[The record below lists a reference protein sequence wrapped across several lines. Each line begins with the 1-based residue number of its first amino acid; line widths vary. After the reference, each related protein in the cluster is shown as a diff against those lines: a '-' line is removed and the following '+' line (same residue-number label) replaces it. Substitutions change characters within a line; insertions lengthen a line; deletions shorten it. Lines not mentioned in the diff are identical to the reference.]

1 MDTMRRLDTTRID
14 TTKIDITKHVESAWV
29 LPLRQYAPVFL
40 VLLIGLLLAV
50 SVILP
55 MQGAA
60 PEYLT
65 WWHWMGV
72 VLIYLALGAL
82 AYSLYLT
89 ISAMDRAQQ
98 HTSADNLALYLANEY
113 LNTVLRNIGDA
124 VISVDVDGTITL
136 INDAAAQLTG
146 WSRDHALGRPVDKVF
161 SLIDEKTRK
170 RTASGLDQ
178 VLATGKSAAFDSE
191 NTRLVARDGVEKP
204 VSHNAAPLLDSEGW
218 IVGAVIVFRDM
229 TSFRNAQKQQLM
241 LIEKLKETNDQIT
254 SEISRREQARRAALS
269 LMQDAQQSQA
279 ALREINERLRESNAA
294 LEEYARVASHDL
306 QEPMRK
312 IESFVQILLEDYQS
326 QMDEKARH
334 YLDVM
339 VNAARRMRRLIK
351 DVLAL
356 SRAGASDAPF
366 EEIDL
371 NQVLATV
378 KDNLSQ
384 RMIEKNADVVCDK
397 LPVIGGERTQ
407 MVQLFQNLVGN
418 GIKFNDSKKP
428 RVQVYTEEKDSHWTV
443 YVKDNGIGMNPTET
457 PLLFA
462 PFKRL
467 HPQGKYE
474 GTGIGLAVCRK
485 IINRHGG
492 AIGVDS
498 KPGKGSCFWLTFP
511 KGNPISLQTNQDNN
525 VSSAVKKGVVHEPD
539 HGRRNSNIAY

>member
-1 MDTMRRLDTTRID
+1 MRRLDTTRID
-14 TTKIDITKHVESAWV
+14 TTKIDMTKHVESAWIR
-29 LPLRQYAPVFL
+29 PLRQYAPMFL
-40 VLLIGLLLAV
+40 VLLIGVMLAV
-50 SVILP
+50 VVILP
-55 MQGAA
+55 MYRGV
-60 PEYLT
+60 PGFPP
-65 WWHWMGV
+65 WWCWMGV

-146 WSRDHALGRPVDKVF
+146 WSRDHALGRSVEKVL

-170 RTASGLDQ
+170 RTGSGLDQ
-178 VLATGKSAAFDSE
+178 VLTTGKSTAFDSE
-191 NTRLVARDGVEKP
+191 STLLTGRDGVERP
-204 VSHNAAPLLDSEGW
+204 ISHNAAPLLDSEGW

-241 LIEKLKETNDQIT
+241 LIDKLKETNDQIT
-254 SEISRREQARRAALS
+254 AEVSRREQARRAALS

-312 IESFVQILLEDYQS
+312 IESFAQILLEDYQS

-371 NQVLATV
+371 NHVMGAV

-384 RMIEKNADVVCDK
+384 RMTEKNAEVVCDK
-397 LPVIGGERTQ
+397 LPVINGDRTQ

-418 GIKFNDSKKP
+418 GLKFNDSKKP
-428 RVQVYTEEKDSHWTV
+428 RVHVYTEEKEGYWTV
-443 YVKDNGIGMNPTET
+443 YVKDNGIGMPAAEV

-485 IINRHGG
+485 IVTRHGG

-511 KGNPISLQTNQDNN
+511 KGNPISLQTNQENN
-525 VSSAVKKGVVHEPD
+525 ASSMVTKGVVHEPD
-539 HGRRNSNIAY
+539 YGRRNSNIAY

>member
-1 MDTMRRLDTTRID
+1 MRRLDTTRID
-14 TTKIDITKHVESAWV
+14 TTKIDTTKHVESAWV
-29 LPLRQYAPVFL
+29 LPLRRYAPV
-40 VLLIGLLLAV
+40 LLILLIAVLLAV
-50 SVILP
+50 TVIVP
-55 MQGAA
+55 MHRAV
-60 PEYLT
+60 PEPLT
-65 WWHWMGV
+65 WWRWMGMA
-72 VLIYLALGAL
+72 LIYLALGAL

-98 HTSADNLALYLANEY
+98 NTSADNLALYLANEY

-146 WSRDHALGRPVDKVF
+146 WPRDHAVGRPVEKVL
-161 SLIDEKTRK
+161 SLIEEKSRK

-178 VLATGKSAAFDSE
+178 VLASGKSVVLDAE
-191 NTRLVARDGVEKP
+191 GILLVARDGVERP
-204 VSHNAAPLLDSEGW
+204 ISHSAAPLLDSEGW

-269 LMQDAQQSQA
+269 LMQDAQHSQA

-312 IESFVQILLEDYQS
+312 IESFAQILLEDYQS

-339 VNAARRMRRLIK
+339 VSAARRMRRLIK
-351 DVLAL
+351 DVLVL
-356 SRAGASDAPF
+356 SRAGASDTPF

-371 NQVLATV
+371 NQVLGTV

-384 RMIEKNADVVCDK
+384 RMVEKNADVVCDK
-397 LPVIGGERTQ
+397 LPVISGDRTQ

-418 GIKFNDSKKP
+418 GVKFNDTKKP
-428 RVQVYTEEKDSHWTV
+428 RVHVYAEEKESHWTV
-443 YVKDNGIGMNPTET
+443 YVRDNGIGMNPAET
-457 PLLFA
+457 PLLFV

-467 HPQGKYE
+467 HAQGKYE

-485 IINRHGG
+485 IVNRHGG

-511 KGNPISLQTNQDNN
+511 KGNPISLQTQSNQDSNAAS
-525 VSSAVKKGVVHEPD
+525 VVKKGVVHEPD